1 MNTYQIL
8 PGGSGISGITTGV
21 NVYLPSMA
29 MLLGL
34 SVVLAGVGIV
44 LIYLDTQVQ
53 IN

>member
-21 NVYLPSMA
+21 NVYLPSMVT
-29 MLLGL
+29 LLGL
-34 SVVLAGVGIV
+34 SVVLAVVGTV
-44 LIYLDTQVQ
+44 LSYLNTQAQ